1 MTTLGFL
8 NPKQGTAQPRLIFN
22 LGWVLADAG
31 FRVGLIDFDPQ
42 AGLTELAGASRE
54 ACGSVHG
61 ALAPLLQGR
70 DELEVPELVEL
81 DDNLWL
87 VRGHI
92 HASTFDD
99 ALASAWTS
107 SADPQARALVRGIG
121 RMIEGITQ
129 QGELDLV
136 LCDLGSSLGPFCH
149 AVATAV
155 DATVVPLAPRASEI
169 EAMESLASVLRR
181 WREAPSLGD
190 HPSAFAMLGCVIVRP
205 SGSAPI
211 ELDQLVVAY
220 QRELG
225 GAHLGTIKEF
235 PSLAIMAHAG
245 HKPEIELTIA
255 DGAMGSQIAAV
266 DDLRIQYEALATR
279 IARASGVLDEDD
291 LSETLARVLYSE
303 LEDNLPEELDV
314 LSAHTILDNVE
325 VIDIASIDIRPGGL
339 RIVGSAT
346 VSVTLGYGGGEARD
360 GLEMNDHFPLRFD
373 VELDRSHESVAVVHR
388 LEVDTS
394 SFHE

>member
-1 MTTLGFL
+1 MKTLGFL

-54 ACGSVHG
+54 ARGSVHG
-61 ALAPLLQGR
+61 ALAPLLRGR
-70 DELEVPELVEL
+70 LELEAPELVEL

-99 ALASAWTS
+99 ALASART

-129 QGELDLV
+129 QGELDVV

-149 AVATAV
+149 AVATAL
-155 DATVVPLAPRASEI
+155 DATIVPLAPRASEK

-190 HPSAFAMLGCVIVRP
+190 NPSPYPLLGCVIVRP
-205 SGSAPI
+205 SGSTLI
-211 ELDQLVVAY
+211 ELDQLVAAY

-225 GAHLGTIKEF
+225 GEHLGTIKEF
-235 PSLAIMAHAG
+235 PSLAIMARAA
-245 HKPEIELTIA
+245 HKPEIELTVA

-266 DDLRIQYEALATR
+266 DDLRMQYEALATR

-291 LSETLARVLYSE
+291 LSETLARILHSE
-303 LEDNLPEELDV
+303 LEDDLPEELDV

-325 VIDIASIDIRPGGL
+325 VIDVDSIDIRPGGL
-339 RIVGSAT
+339 RIVGSAS
-346 VSVTLGYGGGEARD
+346 VSVTLEYGGGEARD

-373 VELDRSHESVAVVHR
+373 LELDRSHESPSVVHH

-394 SFHE
+394 SFYE